1 MSRSAPTPGDVFCIP
16 LFMNRDDWKLKE
28 KLASEDLDKD
38 FVFGRV
44 IESTSSVLVEIFC
57 TTGSAKTSLE
67 EICESGVMF
76 SPVQIFW
83 DAVVKGRW
91 KIIGETEN
99 YSKHRDSDYESLS
112 MAFGDGDFRLRHLS
126 TGAEVSITRE
136 ELPNYEFSVVWFPI
150 DLENRIIKHLEDRS
164 SRPHLQP

>member
-57 TTGSAKTSLE
+57 TTG
-67 EICESGVMF
+67 SGVMF

-136 ELPNYEFSVVWFPI
+136 ELPNYEFSVVGVPI

-164 SRPHLQP
+164 DRPHLQP